1 MKSKELQLQLIDK
14 LDHVVAA
21 VEAIVIDSEEVTRT
35 KIDTLKSDLH
45 NLLHTVIE
53 IEKNELDTPENSMQ
67 KMKHS
72 VEDLKRKL
80 SALSAPEEPFKPAPT
95 VESVPAAADT
105 LADIPVEYSSAR
117 QTETETEEQR
127 ETDSES
133 TVEPQ
138 TTAGEKASFET
149 EIDKSEEEFQ
159 ARQEP
164 TFDST
169 AAEEAEFQGIQ
180 EPQPEPEPEPEPEPI
195 NEPEPDLSDFIAR
208 PDEVPTSYVTSLT
221 AMAQAQAG
229 EQDMSQVAVFS
240 TAMPDEK
247 VVRQVEQRSDIF
259 SKLKETEQLPFVNG
273 QNNLKSLVDRLKTS
287 KTVNDVDRRPAFSD
301 MRSYIGINEKF
312 LFINELFKGNIKEYG
327 DMVQALDEAKNEE
340 EMNRVLLPLR
350 ERHAWNEQSLAYIT
364 LSDIL
369 KKKFGCVPQSTQ
381 D

>member
-21 VEAIVIDSEEVTRT
+21 VEAIVIDSEDVTRT
-35 KIDTLKSDLH
+35 KIDTLKSNLH

-53 IEKNELDTPENSMQ
+53 IEKNELETPENSMQ

-80 SALSAPEEPFKPAPT
+80 SVLSAEPTGSSNEPKPTLTDTVADFPMDYTAEEPT
-95 VESVPAAADT
+95 D
-105 LADIPVEYSSAR
+105 
-117 QTETETEEQR
+117 TETDTQ
-127 ETDSES
+127 TDSEIES
-133 TVEPQ
+133 DIEPKSEVQEDLPDEAEPQ
-138 TTAGEKASFET
+138 AIQEPKTTAEEEAAFET
-149 EIDKSEEEFQ
+149 VPNENEETFQ
-159 ARQEP
+159 APQ
-164 TFDST
+164 
-169 AAEEAEFQGIQ
+169 EAEFGIQ
-180 EPQPEPEPEPEPEPI
+180 DPQPEPQ
-195 NEPEPDLSDFIAR
+195 PDLSDFIAR

-287 KTVNDVDRRPAFSD
+287 KTVNDVDHRPAFGN

-327 DMVQALDEAKNEE
+327 DMIQALDEAKNEE
-340 EMNRVLLPLR
+340 EMNQALLPLR
-350 ERHAWNEQSLAYIT
+350 EKYAWNEQSLAYIT

-381 D
+381 A

>member
-21 VEAIVIDSEEVTRT
+21 VEAIVIDSEDVTRT
-35 KIDTLKSDLH
+35 KIDTLKSNLH

-80 SALSAPEEPFKPAPT
+80 SALSAPEEPSRPEPA
-95 VESVPAAADT
+95 VESIPAAADT
-105 LADIPVEYSSAR
+105 LADIPVEYNSAR

-127 ETDSES
+127 KTDSES

-138 TTAGEKASFET
+138 TTAGEEASPDT
-149 EIDKSEEEFQ
+149 GIDESEEEFP

-164 TFDST
+164 AFDS
-169 AAEEAEFQGIQ
+169 AVSQEAEFQGIQ
-180 EPQPEPEPEPEPEPI
+180 EPQPEPEPEPEPI